1 MDKMGGLVRTNDN
14 CIGCN
19 KCIRSCSCIGANIS
33 VERNGKRI
41 IEVDKD
47 RCIGCG
53 SCIDVC
59 EHNAREYVDDTKKF
73 FDDLKKGER
82 ISILLAPAFKAN
94 YPNEY
99 ENVLG
104 ALKNLGVNRI
114 INVSFGADITTWAY
128 INYINKYNFTGGIS
142 QPCPV
147 VVGYIERYIPQ
158 LLSKLF
164 PVQSPM
170 MCGAIYAKKYMGIND
185 KLAFISPCIAKKS
198 EIDDPNNGGYVSY
211 NITFN
216 HLMKYIRDNN
226 IKGSPLKDE
235 IEYGLGSL
243 YPMPGGL
250 KENVYWFCGESVYI
264 RQIEGKK
271 HTYDFLEKHK
281 DKIENSKMPYLF
293 IDALNCEQ
301 GCIYGT
307 GIEDSK
313 KDTDENF
320 YNLLDIREK
329 CKNNSIKSPWS
340 KKLTPE
346 QRLKKLNKQF
356 EKLNLND
363 FLRKYTDRSDLCK
376 FNKSKEEEINKVFV
390 SMNKLEEKDRNID
403 CSCCGYNTCNEMAN
417 AIYNGFNVKE
427 NCIYYIKNEIEKD
440 KLLQEELNNKIEKE
454 KDTIKSQKDRVENAI
469 KNIGENFI
477 ELNSSIEI
485 MKQGNISNAS
495 ESSKLS
501 GEINEILE
509 FCNKLDVTLQQVN
522 NILTELSENNDEVV
536 EIASETNLLALNAS
550 IESARAGE
558 VGKGFAVVANEIN
571 NLASTTKEI
580 ANSSNLNHAKID
592 EFIRNV
598 LKEEKNLMEIVSRV
612 RERTQSLAE
621 ATKKMA
627 ISTSNISDTSN
638 KIRNEITSLKK

>member
-1 MDKMGGLVRTNDN
+1 MDKVEGLVRTNDN

-41 IEVDKD
+41 IEVDGD

-73 FDDLKKGER
+73 FDDLKKGEK

-147 VVGYIERYIPQ
+147 VVGYIEKYIPQ

-185 KLAFISPCIAKKS
+185 KLAFISPCIAKKN

-211 NITFN
+211 NVTFN

-264 RQIEGKK
+264 RQIEGKN
-271 HTYDFLEKHK
+271 HTYNFLEKHK
-281 DKIENSKMPYLF
+281 DKIENGKMPYLF

-307 GIEDSK
+307 GIENSK

-320 YNLLDIREK
+320 YNLLEIREK

-363 FLRKYTDRSDLCK
+363 FLRKYTDRSDLCE
-376 FNKSKEEEINKVFV
+376 FNKPKEEEINKVFV
-390 SMNKLEEKDRNID
+390 SMNKLEEKDRHID

-417 AIYNGFNVKE
+417 AIYNGFNIKE
-427 NCIYYIKNEIEKD
+427 NCVCYIKNEIEKD

-454 KDTIKSQKDRVENAI
+454 NNNIKSQKDRVENVI
-469 KNIGENFI
+469 KNIGKNFI

-580 ANSSNLNHAKID
+580 ANSSNLNHTKID
-592 EFIRNV
+592 EFIKNV
-598 LKEEKNLMEIVSRV
+598 LKEEKNLIEIVSRV

-627 ISTSNISDTSN
+627 VSTSNISDTSN
-638 KIRNEITSLKK
+638 KIKNEITSLKK

>member
-1 MDKMGGLVRTNDN
+1 
-14 CIGCN
+14 
-19 KCIRSCSCIGANIS
+19 
-33 VERNGKRI
+33 
-41 IEVDKD
+41 
-47 RCIGCG
+47 
-53 SCIDVC
+53 
-59 EHNAREYVDDTKKF
+59 
-73 FDDLKKGER
+73 
-82 ISILLAPAFKAN
+82 
-94 YPNEY
+94 
-99 ENVLG
+99 
-104 ALKNLGVNRI
+104 
-114 INVSFGADITTWAY
+114 
-128 INYINKYNFTGGIS
+128 
-142 QPCPV
+142 
-147 VVGYIERYIPQ
+147 
-158 LLSKLF
+158 
-164 PVQSPM
+164 
-170 MCGAIYAKKYMGIND
+170 
-185 KLAFISPCIAKKS
+185 
-198 EIDDPNNGGYVSY
+198 
-211 NITFN
+211 
-216 HLMKYIRDNN
+216 
-226 IKGSPLKDE
+226 
-235 IEYGLGSL
+235 
-243 YPMPGGL
+243 
-250 KENVYWFCGESVYI
+250 
-264 RQIEGKK
+264 
-271 HTYDFLEKHK
+271 
-281 DKIENSKMPYLF
+281 
-293 IDALNCEQ
+293 
-301 GCIYGT
+301 
-307 GIEDSK
+307 
-313 KDTDENF
+313 
-320 YNLLDIREK
+320 
-329 CKNNSIKSPWS
+329 
-340 KKLTPE
+340 
-346 QRLKKLNKQF
+346 
-356 EKLNLND
+356 
-363 FLRKYTDRSDLCK
+363 
-376 FNKSKEEEINKVFV
+376 
-390 SMNKLEEKDRNID
+390 
-403 CSCCGYNTCNEMAN
+403 MAN

-580 ANSSNLNHAKID
+580 ANSSNLNHTKID